1 MKFVI
6 DFRTQKSEKRVECRN
21 DIYHRTKETVDMNT
35 RKTFTAVFSAAA
47 VFISAAV
54 IVRLPAAEPGQA
66 DRLPSVAG
74 PDALR
79 RELWLVQAE
88 ALPAGEMGS

>member
-6 DFRTQKSEKRVECRN
+6 DFRTKKSDKRAERWDGAYC
-21 DIYHRTKETVDMNT
+21 RTKETVDMNT
-35 RKTFTAVFSAAA
+35 KKTFTAVFSVAA

-54 IVRLPAAEPGQA
+54 IVRLPAAEPEQA

-88 ALPAGEMGS
+88 ALPAGEIGS